1 MVHAKEG
8 IFLSEWRF
16 SDIAAEFY
24 GDVGQR
30 PLVYLT
36 DPHEAIEKSV
46 WCYDRNVVPLIGEK
60 DSDIAMFAAEKY
72 QIDSLI
78 TDPAAIARIRPYL
91 EKRDTKL
98 RYISIIAPSFAISD
112 LMPYRAFARAV
123 TLVRAL
129 PETGAIESA
138 NLEKRPRFAPCGG
151 CLIERDGMLIVT
163 KTRMLVTP
171 VIRYR
176 TGIAGDSV

>member
-16 SDIAAEFY
+16 SDIAAECY

-30 PLVYLT
+30 PLVYLA
-36 DPHEAIEKSV
+36 DPHEAIEKSL
-46 WCYDRNVVPLIGEK
+46 WCYDQGVVPLIGEK
-60 DSDIAMFAAEKY
+60 DPDIAMYAAEKY
-72 QIDSLI
+72 EIDSLV
-78 TDPAAIARIRPYL
+78 TDPAAIANVRPYL
-91 EKRDTKL
+91 EKRTTKL
-98 RYISIIAPSFAISD
+98 RFISIIAPSFAIAD
-112 LMPYRAFARAV
+112 LMPYRAFARTV

-129 PETGAIESA
+129 PEIGAIESA
-138 NLEKRPRFAPCGG
+138 SLEKRPRFAPCAD
-151 CLIERDGMLIVT
+151 CVIERDETLIVT

-176 TGIAGDSV
+176 TDIAGDSV